1 MLSNHLAV
9 PSTSYSSR
17 SDPQSNLELESLRDN
32 NRQLSEALARARQ
45 ELSVALENE
54 NSLKAKYL
62 NLHVKYCRLEKVVRT
77 NVHEICNFLNEP
89 RPYNQVDETRRNST
103 NDFLS
108 PIKSQGQKTV
118 KTQLVR
124 PTINGVTI
132 QVPRITL
139 DRLQDIELNY
149 NSQID
154 VDSSSSESDAEEN
167 EAPELH
173 HNNEEQPTELASDEN
188 QANNIELSNPSSQEG
203 LFGPGN
209 TDVDNYLSRLI
220 SAQEQGIDEPDLT
233 TTDTMENV
241 RIVLERLPTN
251 ISLGPLPE
259 EPSNSNLTTP
269 VESSSTS
276 TDVNLVSQP
285 TNTSLTN
292 MVDSATEMQQSVLDT
307 QLNGTGCSSDSAHSS
322 SVSRSNTFSSLSQ
335 LAAMK
340 MLGLELTSSQ
350 KSSSS
355 SVRSRLR
362 RARKTNQST
371 SPPQQK
377 NRKRKLNPKCSGTSI
392 RKNRIS
398 DDRIVMVLLDRK
410 EMSKLLLLR
419 NPVVRIG
426 RTLDNKTSSKRE
438 CRSTKRKIT
447 TASSGNQEPKATPCS
462 DVGSQTRKLKR
473 KPKNRQSDVVSESFI
488 KRNLSVKVTKL
499 KAI

>member
-340 MLGLELTSSQ
+340 M
-350 KSSSS
+350 SSSS

>member
-340 MLGLELTSSQ
+340 ML
-350 KSSSS
+350 
-355 SVRSRLR
+355 R